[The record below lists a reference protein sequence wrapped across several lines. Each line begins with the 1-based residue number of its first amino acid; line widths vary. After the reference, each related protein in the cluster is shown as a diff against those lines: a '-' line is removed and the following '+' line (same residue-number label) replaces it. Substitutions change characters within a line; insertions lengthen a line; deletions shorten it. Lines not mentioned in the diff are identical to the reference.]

1 MVIDFFLSIISWEE
15 RKVSFKRKTKKSF
28 PNGSE
33 FAMNFIVYARN
44 RAADRKE
51 NEKLLIS
58 VVSREGND
66 KRTEDSLLNLG

>member
-1 MVIDFFLSIISWEE
+1 
-15 RKVSFKRKTKKSF
+15 
-28 PNGSE
+28 
-33 FAMNFIVYARN
+33 MNFIVYARN